1 MGSVL
6 STVLSNVATYL
17 TGEGGLYTVLGDT
30 GGFFSTY
37 LVQPSDSQA
46 AEILDFDINT
56 LGMPPL
62 TLSYIIVREGCR
74 FSRLFLRR
82 GCHRSLVS

>member
-46 AEILDFDINT
+46 AEILDFDIT
-56 LGMPPL
+56 RKA
-62 TLSYIIVREGCR
+62 TTYFIIIIIVY
-74 FSRLFLRR
+74 STI
-82 GCHRSLVS
+82 

>member
-46 AEILDFDINT
+46 AEILDFDIDT
-56 LGMPPL
+56 LRKPL
-62 TLSYIIVREGCR
+62 LQLYRIVVREG
-74 FSRLFLRR
+74 
-82 GCHRSLVS
+82 

>member
-1 MGSVL
+1 MESRTYPLSSSMGSVL

-56 LGMPPL
+56 LGMPLL
-62 TLSYIIVREGCR
+62 TLSYREGCR
-74 FSRLFLRR
+74 ICS
-82 GCHRSLVS
+82 

>member
-56 LGMPPL
+56 LGML
-62 TLSYIIVREGCR
+62 LLYFIIIVDI
-74 FSRLFLRR
+74 STVYLYRR
-82 GCHRSLVS
+82 HNPTTLQKICI

>member
-56 LGMPPL
+56 LGKPL
-62 TLSYIIVREGCR
+62 LQLYRIEYIYSSQR
-74 FSRLFLRR
+74 RLQLW
-82 GCHRSLVS
+82 

>member
-46 AEILDFDINT
+46 AEILDFD
-56 LGMPPL
+56 
-62 TLSYIIVREGCR
+62 
-74 FSRLFLRR
+74 FSFTE
-82 GCHRSLVS
+82 